1 MRNYRM
7 SLALLAV
14 LFATLVAVEYYQPKP
29 VDWRQSFANKD
40 KIPYGTYVLYQL
52 LPDLFRNQDIT
63 TVRQPILNHLEE
75 TPVRHTNYIFINDEF
90 VLDSLDQQALLAHVA
105 RGNQVFIAA
114 ESFAEKFKDILHFD
128 SHFTYTKSVK
138 DRLGVYFVNPK
149 RGKQRYYFEKRKSEG
164 YFTLRKGAQV
174 TALGRNSAGLLNF
187 ISIRFGKGV
196 FYLNT
201 VPAAFTNYYVLSPKH
216 TRYAATALSYL
227 PVQPVFWDEYQK
239 QGGMGEQ
246 SVFRVLLAHPPLRWA
261 YYITLVALVLYVLF
275 EGKRTQ
281 RIIPI
286 LAPSTNETLAFVRV
300 VGNLYFNNR
309 NHKNIAEKKIRYFL
323 EYLRLHFYESSP
335 INDSEAQERI
345 AARSGVAITEV
356 NNLFYLLQKISN
368 VPIITD
374 EDLRQL
380 NQQLEAF
387 YNQTNR

>member
-1 MRNYRM
+1 MRNYRI
-7 SLALLAV
+7 SLALLGI
-14 LFATLVAVEYYQPKP
+14 LFAALVTVEYYQPKP
-29 VDWRQSFANKD
+29 IDWRQTFVNQD

-52 LPDLFRNQDIT
+52 LPNLFRNQEIT
-63 TVRQPILNHLEE
+63 TVRQPILNQLEE
-75 TPVRHTNYIFINDEF
+75 APVRNTNYIFINNEF
-90 VLDSLDQQALLAHVA
+90 DLDSLDQQALLAHVA

-114 ESFAEKFKDILHFD
+114 ESFARKFTDTLGFTVR
-128 SHFTYTKSVK
+128 FTYKKPVK
-138 DRLGVYFVNPK
+138 DRFEIYFINPNL
-149 RGKQRYYFEKRKSEG
+149 GKQRYFLKKEKSEG
-164 YFTLRKGAQV
+164 YITLRKKAQA

-187 ISIRFGKGV
+187 IAIRFGKGV

-201 VPAAFTNYYVLSPKH
+201 VPAAFTNYYVLSPQH
-216 TRYAATALSYL
+216 ANYAATALSYL
-227 PVQPVFWDEYQK
+227 PTQPVFWDEYQK

-281 RIIPI
+281 RVIPI
-286 LAPSTNETLAFVRV
+286 LEPPANETLAFVRV

-323 EYLRLHFYESSP
+323 EYLRLHFYETSP
-335 INDSEAQERI
+335 VNDPEAQERI
-345 AARSGVAITEV
+345 AARSGVALIEV
-356 NNLFYLLQKISN
+356 NELFYLLQKIHT

-374 EDLRQL
+374 ENLGQL

-387 YNQTNR
+387 YHQTKQ